1 MTRPKPRKRSGPTH
15 DPGYK
20 HLYSH
25 AAMVRDLLTGFIDAD
40 WVGKL
45 DLGTL
50 ERCGSSYVSDDLRER
65 ADDILWRVRFDD
77 AWLYLFLLLE
87 FQSGIDRWM
96 AVRIATYIGLL
107 YQDLINT
114 KQLAADDSLPPVLPI
129 VLYNGEPPWNAELAI
144 EPLYHPV
151 APPLAS
157 FRLAQRYLV
166 LDEIRIAERG
176 NLPER
181 NLSAALFQ
189 LEASRTPQQVRKI
202 IGALV
207 LWLASPEQASLRR
220 AFAIWLSRVFL
231 PRRMPSADI
240 PTIHDLHEVNIML
253 SRTEPWDVQYERIG
267 FARGLAAERNLLARQ
282 VRRRFGDDIATRS
295 AALLEPIAEQP
306 LLEEL
311 GERLIDSPD
320 PADWLAALQQAAQR
334 AQQVG
339 ADPQPDE

>member
-96 AVRIATYIGLL
+96 ALRIATYIGLL

-114 KQLAADDSLPPVLPI
+114 KQLA
-129 VLYNGEPPWNAELAI
+129 
-144 EPLYHPV
+144 
-151 APPLAS
+151 
-157 FRLAQRYLV
+157 
-166 LDEIRIAERG
+166 
-176 NLPER
+176 
-181 NLSAALFQ
+181 
-189 LEASRTPQQVRKI
+189 
-202 IGALV
+202 
-207 LWLASPEQASLRR
+207 
-220 AFAIWLSRVFL
+220 
-231 PRRMPSADI
+231 ADI